1 MKLGFVEQIL
11 IQCFGM
17 KLCFVEH
24 MWKRK
29 GLIVIINQRD
39 NYNFNLSAKSS
50 VPFFCRG
57 DGKKLA
63 AGN

>member
-24 MWKRK
+24 KWKRK
-29 GLIVIINQRD
+29 GLIIIRINKV
-39 NYNFNLSAKSS
+39 NSSFNHLSAESS
-50 VPFFCRG
+50 VASRSLWPLPSSG
-57 DGKKLA
+57 
-63 AGN
+63 

>member
-29 GLIVIINQRD
+29 GLIVTINQRD
-39 NYNFNLSAKSS
+39 NYNFNLSAISFLVFIS
-50 VPFFCRG
+50 P
-57 DGKKLA
+57 
-63 AGN
+63 